1 MAPTRRR
8 RVRCRHCGYVTTPVS
23 GFCPNCLERLPL
35 GGRFAILPV
44 VAVAGVLAVGIAIAA
59 ASSTGSIA
67 RRPVAPEATSN
78 ASPTTAS
85 PPLPTAP
92 STAVA
97 SVSASAAA
105 QPSGSPAPSGPP
117 PNASASPG
125 RSAAPTAILGSQST
139 PSAPGASSGP
149 GSLPSTSTLDDRVC
163 TPWLQSQ
170 ERIPEPRERD

>member
-8 RVRCRHCGYVTTPVS
+8 PVRCRNCGYVTTPVS

-35 GGRFAILPV
+35 GRRFAILPI
-44 VAVAGVLAVGIAIAA
+44 VALAALLAVGATVVA

-67 RRPVAPEATSN
+67 RRPVSSEASSN
-78 ASPTTAS
+78 ASPTTVS
-85 PPLPTAP
+85 PAVTTAP

-97 SVSASAAA
+97 SVSASAVA
-105 QPSGSPAPSGPP
+105 QPAGSPAPSGPP
-117 PNASASPG
+117 SNGSASPG
-125 RSAAPTAILGSQST
+125 PSAAPTAVLGSQSA
-139 PSAPGASSGP
+139 PSAPRASSGP
-149 GSLPSTSTLDDRVC
+149 GSLPSTSTSDDGVC